1 MMNQTKCCPYCPSP
15 LAACPHL
22 LIVMGRPG
30 EAVGGA
36 LAERLVRMWQ
46 IVIGH
51 VGDDP
56 VTDPHGIY
64 EQTWNELFQRYA
76 VEGGVTVE
84 GDRWGAIF
92 LPDPTRMQAVIEACI
107 SAEEL

>member
-56 VTDPHGIY
+56 ALDARGVYSESWQALCVRFGRAS
-64 EQTWNELFQRYA
+64 ELA
-76 VEGGVTVE
+76 IE
-84 GDRWGAIF
+84 GDDWVAMFIK
-92 LPDPTRMQAVIEACI
+92 DVDQMDAVVENCI
-107 SAEEL
+107 SADDL